1 VALIA
6 ASRSGSAA
14 RRVEA
19 VPQIPHMRDYFSEVT
34 LAEFGA
40 HQEVQLLLLLVTA
53 AVLLLLADP
62 LRIPYPILLVLGGL
76 LLGFA
81 PGVPDIALPPDVV
94 LVGILPPLLYSA
106 AYNTGLRELRQ
117 NLRPV
122 SLLALG
128 LVVATTVSVAAVAHA
143 AIGMSWAPA
152 FVLGAVVSPTDPLAA
167 TSIGRRLG
175 VPRRPI
181 AVVEGESLVN
191 DGTALVLFKF
201 AVAAVVTGT
210 FSLADA
216 AASFVWAVLG
226 GIGVGLVI
234 GHAIRLV
241 RRRLDNPPLEVMI
254 AFLTGYFTFL
264 PASAIGAS
272 GVLAAVTA
280 GVYLGWH
287 TPELTTVETRLQG
300 RAFWSI
306 FNFLLNA
313 LLFGLV
319 GLQLQPILDRLSGFG
334 TAQLLAYAAAVS
346 AVVIATRIVWVLP
359 LTYLPRL
366 LFPSIRERDPYPP
379 WQQPAFVCWT
389 GLRGAITLAAALAI
403 PLTTDAGAR
412 FADRDLIVYL
422 AFCVVFAT
430 LVLQGLSLPF
440 VIRALGL
447 EDDGLDVK
455 EEAKARIHAAEAAI
469 GRLEELV
476 DEGAVREDTAERLRG
491 LYQFRRNRFTARFDD
506 ADDGAIE
513 ERSLA
518 YQRVRRELLD
528 AERAAVVA
536 LRNEGRI
543 AEDVMHRVQRD
554 LDLEDS
560 RLDV

>member
-1 VALIA
+1 MI
-6 ASRSGSAA
+6 
-14 RRVEA
+14 
-19 VPQIPHMRDYFSEVT
+19 
-34 LAEFGA
+34 AEFGA
-40 HQEVQLLLLLVTA
+40 YQEVQLLLLLLSA

-62 LRIPYPILLVLGGL
+62 LRIPYPILLVVGGL

-81 PGVPDIALPPDVV
+81 PGVPKVTLPPDVV

-117 NLRPV
+117 NLRPI

-128 LVVATTVSVAAVAHA
+128 LVTATTISVAVVGHYVVHL
-143 AIGMSWAPA
+143 SWAAA

-167 TSIGRRLG
+167 SSIGRRLG
-175 VPRRPI
+175 VPRRPLAI
-181 AVVEGESLVN
+181 IEGEALVN

-201 AVAAVVTGT
+201 AVAAVVTGM

-216 AASFVWAVLG
+216 AASFVWTVAG
-226 GIGVGLVI
+226 GIAVGLVI

-254 AFLTGYFTFL
+254 AFLTGYFTYL

-272 GVLAAVTA
+272 GVLAVVTA
-280 GVYLGWH
+280 GVYMGWH
-287 TPELTTVETRLQG
+287 TPELTTVQTRLQG
-300 RAFWSI
+300 YAFWSI
-306 FNFLLNA
+306 LNFLLNA

-319 GLQLQPILDRLSGFG
+319 GLQLQPILDRLSGHSTG
-334 TAQLLAYAAAVS
+334 RLIAYAVAVS
-346 AVVIATRIVWVLP
+346 AVVIATRIVWVVP
-359 LTYLPRL
+359 LTYLPRML
-366 LFPSIRERDPYPP
+366 SRRIRERDPYPP

-389 GLRGAITLAAALAI
+389 GMRGAVTLAAALAI
-403 PLTTDAGAR
+403 PLMTDAGTR
-412 FADRDLIVYL
+412 FPNRDLIVFL

-430 LVLQGLSLPF
+430 LVVQGLTLPL
-440 VIRALGL
+440 VIRVLGL
-447 EDDGLDVK
+447 EDDALDVK
-455 EEAKARIHAAEAAI
+455 EETKARIQAAEAAI
-469 GRLEELV
+469 ARLDELEE
-476 DEGAVREDTAERLRG
+476 EGAVRSDTADRLRG
-491 LYQFRRNRFTARFDD
+491 QYEFRRNRFRARFDD

-513 ERSLA
+513 ERSQA
-518 YQRVRRELLD
+518 YQRVRRELLET
-528 AERAAVVA
+528 ERSAVVA

-543 AEDVMHRVQRD
+543 SDEVMHRVERD